1 MRGTIIEE
9 RMDDTKTRPRL
20 LLDWMVKEGCSM
32 VNEKVAQ
39 RDEWRYWNLEIE

>member
-9 RMDDTKTRPRL
+9 RMDETKTRPRL

-32 VNEKVAQ
+32 LNEKLRNVMNG
-39 RDEWRYWNLEIE
+39 DTGTWR